1 MLFNN
6 LSTERRASLIV
17 KNSEFYI
24 EIAKFVQAYTTIV
37 KNPNEFLTEVGE
49 NPIDPKKQHLK
60 WEQLVKIMQS
70 CDLGF
75 SHVPTRMDLVVYYN
89 YALEMGS
96 VRALERKIASVD
108 QVAEAQKH
116 YYNFIDEEK
125 TNAEEEYQKQ
135 KKIFDARQR
144 EMGYVDGK
152 ISVARAKNWVCAIM
166 MFVSIVIGMIGIVGF
181 FVDNIIV
188 SSLGKIIPIWK
199 PQYVGSILL
208 IVVMFL
214 LFALFNSLYMKTKF
228 EFVKLKQASLTIFA
242 REDELLAKQQL
253 LKKKLDEVSR
263 DYNIVLKEI
272 NDKTKKFDV
281 KHNIDVLKATN
292 KFYLKLCEAEELSE
306 ITEKAVAET
315 IAMEDEDFAPIK
327 LTKEQEENMRG
338 VKKEVIG
345 LAGQI
350 DTEAYNEKFEKSTKR
365 KKNKEEQKEQEESEQ
380 KEVEEE
386 IEKSKDDKKLQ
397 VEIEK
402 QKLDQERQ
410 GFNESIDYVKDLLG
424 INEENTTKE
433 K

>member
-49 NPIDPKKQHLK
+49 EPIDPKKHHLK

-75 SHVPTRMDLVVYYN
+75 THTPTRMDLVVYYN

-96 VRALERKIASVD
+96 VKALEKKIASVD

-152 ISVARAKNWVCAIM
+152 ISLARAKNWTCAVM
-166 MFVSIVIGMIGIVGF
+166 MFISIVIGMIGIVGF
-181 FVDNIIV
+181 FVQNAIV
-188 SSLGKIIPIWK
+188 TTIGKIIPIWK
-199 PQYVGSILL
+199 PQYVGSIIL
-208 IVVMFL
+208 VVLMFL
-214 LFALFNSLYMKTKF
+214 LFALFNNLYMKTKF
-228 EFVKLKQASLTIFA
+228 EYVKLKQASVTIFA
-242 REDELLAKQQL
+242 REDELLAKQEL
-253 LKKKLDEVSR
+253 LRKKLEEVNK
-263 DYNIVLKEI
+263 DYNTIIREI
-272 NDKTKKFDV
+272 NDKNKRFDV

-292 KFYLKLCEAEELSE
+292 KFYQKLCEAEELSE
-306 ITEKAVAET
+306 IAEKVATET
-315 IAMEDEDFAPIK
+315 IAMDDDDFAPIK
-327 LTKEQEENMRG
+327 LTKEQEENMQG
-338 VKKEVIG
+338 IKKEVIG

-350 DTEAYNEKFEKSTKR
+350 DVEAYNEKFEKKSKH
-365 KKNKEEQKEQEESEQ
+365 KKSDEEESEKQ
-380 KEVEEE
+380 EADEE
-386 IEKSKDDKKLQ
+386 IEKSANDKKLKE
-397 VEIEK
+397 EIDK
-402 QKLDQERQ
+402 QKMEQERQ
-410 GFNESIDYVKDLLG
+410 GFNDSIDYVRDLLG
-424 INEENTTKE
+424 LNNENSGKE